1 MKPRAIWT
9 GHLKI
14 SLITVPIRVYTA
26 LNEADKISFNQL
38 HKDCH
43 QRLKQH
49 LVCPVHGKVEREQ
62 VVKGYEVEKDRF
74 VVMDAADLEA
84 VKLETTHT
92 VELVQF
98 IQPGELDP
106 IYLDVP
112 YFLGPDGPV
121 SIEAFTMLRE
131 ALRKAKR
138 IGIGRVVMSGREKL
152 VALRPLAKG
161 LLMITLR
168 YASEVRQADAY
179 FEELGQGQI
188 DPGQTALARQLIE
201 NKTAQFDPGAFTD
214 RYQAALLELIKSK
227 VNGTQPIQVAAAPP
241 AGQVIN
247 LMQALKESV
256 AQTAKPEELPER
268 TSKVRK
274 IKPALAA

>member
-1 MKPRAIWT
+1 MKPRSIWT

-43 QRLKQH
+43 QRLKQQ
-49 LVCPVHGKVEREQ
+49 LVCPIHGKVEREQ

-74 VVMDAADLEA
+74 VVIESADLEA

-98 IQPGELDP
+98 IKPEELDP
-106 IYLDVP
+106 VFLDVP

-121 SIEAFTMLRE
+121 SVEAFTVLRE

-138 IGIGRVVMSGREKL
+138 LGIGRVVLSGREKL
-152 VALRPLAKG
+152 VAVKPVGNG
-161 LLMITLR
+161 LVMSTLR
-168 YASEVRQADAY
+168 YASEIRQADAY
-179 FEELGQGQI
+179 FEELGQGHI
-188 DPGQTALARQLIE
+188 DADQVALAG
-201 NKTAQFDPGAFTD
+201 N
-214 RYQAALLELIKSK
+214 
-227 VNGTQPIQVAAAPP
+227 
-241 AGQVIN
+241 
-247 LMQALKESV
+247 
-256 AQTAKPEELPER
+256 
-268 TSKVRK
+268 
-274 IKPALAA
+274 